1 MKGRKPKPT
10 ALKRLA
16 GNPGKRPLND
26 NEPEFTLIT
35 DIEPPTWLSD
45 KAIIMWETVMP
56 ELLRNKVLTVADIH
70 NVEVFCM
77 AYNRWRQAEDD
88 IKVNGVTI
96 TNEST
101 TIKNPAVTVVN
112 EATNQMMKFGALLGL
127 DPSSRQRLSGAAK
140 DNTPSNPFGMI

>member
-45 KAIIMWETVMP
+45 KAIVMWETVMP

-96 TNEST
+96 TNENT

-112 EATNQMMKFGALLGL
+112 EATTQMMKFGALLGL